1 MHVRAAAKMRFVPQN
16 AERAGMAITQAMNHQ
31 LQIERTLEAGEPVL
45 RAVLVNAEFSG
56 YPFFPDFK
64 SQTSRKVLASAPCA
78 EEELVI
84 ELELNR
90 QDYTVRYG
98 RDENSLTEL
107 CKVDGRLVTTEAV
120 GCMSG
125 TQLAMF
131 ATGSGTDSD
140 NYAAFDWFSYQEF

>member
-1 MHVRAAAKMRFVPQN
+1 
-16 AERAGMAITQAMNHQ
+16 MAITQAMNHQ
-31 LQIERTLEAGEPVL
+31 LQVERILEAGKPVL

-56 YPFFPDFK
+56 YPFFPGFT
-64 SQTSRKVLASAPCA
+64 SQTTRKVLASVPYTA
-78 EEELVI
+78 EEIVI

-98 RDENSLTEL
+98 KDEGSLTEL

-140 NYAAFDWFSYQEF
+140 NYAAFDWFSYEEF